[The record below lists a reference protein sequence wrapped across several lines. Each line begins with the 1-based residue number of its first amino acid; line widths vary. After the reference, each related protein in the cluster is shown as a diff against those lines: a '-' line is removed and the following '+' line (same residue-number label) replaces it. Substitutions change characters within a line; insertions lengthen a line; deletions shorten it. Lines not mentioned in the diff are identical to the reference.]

1 MEPIVDLA
9 PGADSSVLAQFYA
22 ERVRE
27 SVTTAKG
34 RAAFFSLKAT
44 IFVVDFDS
52 GQATTLRF
60 DHGRLT
66 LHEGTI
72 GMPSVT
78 FGGPRLALLSLDR
91 LRLRALPGALFGRE
105 PAEVSL
111 VERQDKRTSSPPPSN
126 RGGPASVRRSE
137 KLALREL
144 VRLYVRGEL
153 RIYGLAAH
161 PRTVSKFLRLVSSSP

>member
-1 MEPIVDLA
+1 LQPFVDLA

-27 SVTTAKG
+27 NVTTPRG

-52 GQATTLRF
+52 GHATTLRF

-91 LRLRALPGALFGRE
+91 LRLRALPAALFGRE
-105 PAEVSL
+105 TPEISL
-111 VERQDKRTSSPPPSN
+111 VDREETRPSSPPPSLRSGPPSPR
-126 RGGPASVRRSE
+126 RGV
-137 KLALREL
+137 KLTLREL
-144 VRLYVRGEL
+144 VQLYLRGEL

-161 PRTVSKFLRLVSSSP
+161 PRTVSKFLRLVSSSS